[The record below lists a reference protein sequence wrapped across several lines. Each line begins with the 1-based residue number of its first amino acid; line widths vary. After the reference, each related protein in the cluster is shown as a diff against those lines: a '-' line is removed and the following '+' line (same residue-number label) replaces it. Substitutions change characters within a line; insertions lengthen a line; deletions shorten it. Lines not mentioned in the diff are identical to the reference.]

1 MVVNEQTDDAR
12 RLTGY
17 DLMPFTKANVD
28 AVIAHLTA
36 LQADRTITY
45 AKLLRDTGIRKNAA
59 SLSRWITRKV
69 AWDAIGKAGHESLV
83 RYLIDRHD
91 WRRSEWKSKIDA
103 IPDALFHAVSSYLDI
118 SHATQDK
125 TRQRAKG
132 VFRVYYPSLTLKG
145 RYVVGA
151 ALFGSD
157 PQSNAVTVKLAFR
170 YQPNESTPFTARP
183 VQEAYDGYLFR
194 KARKYFSLMRD
205 SEKTHMRMEVYTD
218 TFRVG
223 EDIKIMCGSVMSV
236 SENRSFHAPIYYE
249 KIELAKNDTEVAL
262 FVRIKEE
269 SNIYDA
275 EHIPE
280 IVRAKLEG
288 DH

>member
-1 MVVNEQTDDAR
+1 MVDDQIKDANL
-12 RLTGY
+12 LTGY

-28 AVIAHLTA
+28 DVIDHLKA
-36 LQADRTITY
+36 LQAAKAVTY
-45 AKLLRDTGIRKNAA
+45 AKLLRDTGIKKNPA

-69 AWDAIGKAGHESLV
+69 AWDAIGKAGHETLV

-91 WRRSEWKSKIDA
+91 WHCSEWKGEIDA

-125 TRQRAKG
+125 TRRRAKG
-132 VFRVYYPSLTLKG
+132 VFRVYYPSLTLTG

-157 PQSNAVTVKLAFR
+157 PQSDSVTVKLVFR
-170 YQPNESTPFTARP
+170 YQPNEATHFAARP
-183 VQEAYDGYLFR
+183 VDEAYDGYLFR

-205 SEKTHMRMEVYTD
+205 SEKTHMRMEVYPD
-218 TFRVG
+218 MFRVG
-223 EDIKIMCGSVMSV
+223 EDIKVMRGMVMSI

-249 KIELAKNDTEVAL
+249 KIELAKDDTESAL
-262 FVRIKEE
+262 FMRMKEE
-269 SNIYDA
+269 ANIYDE

-280 IVRAKLEG
+280 IVRAYLAG
-288 DH
+288 NH